1 MKSLSNRPIGYLLG
15 IYHLA
20 DYISG
25 WGVGKITRSG
35 VDQLT
40 AIKIVFGDSRGRV
53 TVTAPLV
60 IGSTSFTCSIP
71 KYLLVNID
79 FRGQGDS
86 GKKNRLRPNEALN

>member
-1 MKSLSNRPIGYLLG
+1 MLFSINYNSQKLPCRSMKSLSNRPIGYLLG

-25 WGVGKITRSG
+25 WGVGNITRSG

-53 TVTAPLV
+53 TVTTPLV
-60 IGSTSFTCSIP
+60 IGST
-71 KYLLVNID
+71 
-79 FRGQGDS
+79 
-86 GKKNRLRPNEALN
+86 